1 MKRSKRYVRLSEL
14 VDKDKA
20 YSPQEAVSL
29 IKKMGEAKFDES
41 VEVSIK
47 LGVDP
52 KRSDQQVRGSASLP
66 HGVGKKIR
74 VLALAEGDKAQEAE
88 KAGADI
94 VGGKELVEKIAG
106 GWLDF
111 DSVVAVPSMMR
122 ELGKVGKILGPR
134 GLMPSPKTGTVTENL
149 SAVIKEIKAGRVE
162 FKLDKGGN
170 LHFSIGKV
178 SFPEKNILENLI
190 AAIRAILKLKPPSL
204 RGSFI
209 QRVFIAT
216 TMGPSVKVNTK
227 ELIEMVR

>member
-14 VDKDKA
+14 VEKDKA
-20 YSPQEAVSL
+20 YSPQEAVDL
-29 IKKMGEAKFDES
+29 VKKMGEAKFDET

-74 VLALAEGDKAQEAE
+74 VLALAEGEKAQEAKE
-88 KAGADI
+88 AGADI

-178 SFPEKNILENLI
+178 SFPEKNLLENLVS
-190 AAIRAILKLKPPSL
+190 AIRAILKLKPPSL
-204 RGSFI
+204 KGSFI

-216 TMGPSVKVNTK
+216 TMGPSVRVNTK

>member
-1 MKRSKRYVRLSEL
+1 MKRSKRYLRLSEL
-14 VDKDKA
+14 VEKDKA

-29 IKKMGEAKFDES
+29 IKKMGEAKFDET

-74 VLALAEGDKAQEAE
+74 VLALAEGEKAQEAKE
-88 KAGADI
+88 AGADI

-134 GLMPSPKTGTVTENL
+134 GLMPSPKTGTVTGNL

-178 SFPEKNILENLI
+178 SFPEKNLLENLVS
-190 AAIRAILKLKPPSL
+190 ATRAILKLKPPSL
-204 RGSFI
+204 KGSFI